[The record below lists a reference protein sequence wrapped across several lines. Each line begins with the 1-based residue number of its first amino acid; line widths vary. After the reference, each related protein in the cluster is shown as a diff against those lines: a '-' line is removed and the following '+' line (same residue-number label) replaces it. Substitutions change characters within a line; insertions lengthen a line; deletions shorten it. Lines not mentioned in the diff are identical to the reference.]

1 LAALSTQVA
10 LGAHF
15 AAAHARAH
23 SCFGSHG
30 RGSAANGSPSKS
42 GAGPGAATAEAE
54 AAGAPRA
61 AAAVLGPKL
70 RPKVVTLLELT
81 LVAAARGGT
90 ADRSVISH
98 SIQVKHNAAIP
109 FCLLPPSCFI
119 FFCCFEN
126 CKLKVQRHGRG
137 LAVRSGHLRRVR
149 GNLRRG
155 RASS

>member
-1 LAALSTQVA
+1 MCNLRIVHPPPSTPLLLLPKVEVAAADGPSQRAWCLAALSTQVA

-98 SIQVKHNAAIP
+98 SLSLSFSISYN
-109 FCLLPPSCFI
+109 
-119 FFCCFEN
+119 
-126 CKLKVQRHGRG
+126 
-137 LAVRSGHLRRVR
+137 
-149 GNLRRG
+149 
-155 RASS
+155 